1 MYARGDSMN
10 NTIYITGHR
19 NPDLDSLCSAY
30 AYAKLKNTIDPDNK
44 YKAVRCGQL
53 SESIEKQLEMVGV
66 EAPPFMKDVLPKVQ
80 DVMMDTEKR
89 TEISEPV
96 YHLVKTYSKANP
108 SVMPMFN
115 NGEFEGLLSI
125 DDVTAWLLNE
135 NINDNPEYDFSVNN
149 IQDVLPGHILH
160 RGVHDAF
167 TASITVGAASLFGF
181 FEFLK
186 TNASKTMVVM
196 GMRPEHIEC
205 AIRLNVPAIII
216 TARTMEEQLLDGGN
230 ILPAMNLEGGEGI
243 GDRLMPEID
252 LAGYE
257 GLIYSTSLST
267 AETIR
272 RLRMSGPMG
281 KLMRKKAITVQS
293 TDLFEDAKDLLA
305 SSKARGLAVL
315 EGSKYVGYV
324 TRRCFLSR
332 PSYNVILVDHNEA
345 GQSIKGIETANIV
358 EIVDHHRLDTM
369 KTTFPIFVDARPLG
383 STCTIV
389 WQQYLVNQV
398 TPDIDTAKMLL
409 TGILSDTLILKS
421 PTTTEIDKKTVKQLA
436 DICGVDYKEFGSMLF
451 SVTSN
456 LAKTDAESAIM
467 ADFKMYNNNDVKVGI
482 GQCETTTLSN
492 LDEYI
497 GHFLD
502 VLEQVKNKSG
512 LDWAMLMITDV
523 LHEKSVLLTTVYKA
537 GMKLP
542 YENILKYNAAD
553 TPGAK
558 GCRVYD
564 MPGVL
569 SRKKQLLPAVLHTIE
584 G

>member
-1 MYARGDSMN
+1 MK

-30 AYAKLKNTIDPDNK
+30 AYAKLKNVIDPDNE

-53 SESIEKQLEMVGV
+53 SEGIEKQLEMVGV

-96 YHLVKTYSKANP
+96 YHLVKTYSKDNP
-108 SVMPMFN
+108 SVMPMFDH
-115 NGEFEGLLSI
+115 GEFEGLLSI

-135 NINDNPEYDFSVNN
+135 NINDNPEYDFSVEN

-160 RGVHDAF
+160 RGNRESF

-186 TNASKTMVVM
+186 TNASRTVVVM

-205 AIRLNVPAIII
+205 AIRLNAPAIII
-216 TARTMEEQLLDGGN
+216 TARTIEEQLLDGSN
-230 ILPAMNLEGGEGI
+230 VLPALNLEGGEGI

-281 KLMRKKAITVQS
+281 KLMRKKALTVQS

-315 EGSKYVGYV
+315 EGNKYVGYV

-332 PSYNVILVDHNEA
+332 PSYNVIMVDHNEA

-369 KTTFPIFVDARPLG
+369 KTTYPIFVDARPLG

-389 WQQYLVNQV
+389 WQQYLVNQI

-436 DICGVDYKEFGSMLF
+436 DICRVDYKEFGSMLF

-456 LAKTDAESAIM
+456 LTKTDAESAIM

-497 GHFLD
+497 DHYLD
-502 VLEQVKNKSG
+502 VLEEVKNKSG

-537 GMKLP
+537 GLKLP
-542 YENILKYNAAD
+542 YENMLKYNAAD

-569 SRKKQLLPAVLHTIE
+569 SRKKQLLPAVLRTIE